1 MIRQFMLRFKS
12 TLRPHLKK
20 WIQSKYFWLWY
31 VRTLASLKKLLD
43 FVSRIPYIN
52 RQSLAFST
60 LLKNCHE
67 VTYRGVVCRKFP
79 TDYVALQMLLWEV
92 KPDLVIEIG
101 TNHGGSA
108 LLISDTLRSI
118 GSNYKIHTID
128 IENFVTSNVI
138 LEDQNIIRFLG
149 GFENYDLKSAEGYER
164 VLVIDDGSHLFEDT
178 LSSLLKFSSIVTK
191 NSLFVVEDGGV
202 NYVGWKK
209 QYRGGPL
216 RAISEFLE
224 QNKDFEIDRKFENLF
239 GQRTSNNPNGYLRRV
254 K

>member
-1 MIRQFMLRFKS
+1 MTDKFLLDLKS

-20 WIQSKYFWLWY
+20 WVPSKNFWLWY
-31 VRTLASLKKLLD
+31 VWTLTSIKKPLNFASR
-43 FVSRIPYIN
+43 VPYLN
-52 RQSLAFST
+52 RQFLAFSK
-60 LLKNCHE
+60 LLKNCHR
-67 VTYRGVVCRKFP
+67 VTYRGVICRKFP

-108 LLISDTLRSI
+108 LLISDTLKSI

-128 IENFVTSNVI
+128 IENYVTSNLI
-138 LEDQNIIRFLG
+138 MQDQNIIRFLG
-149 GFENYDLKSAEGYER
+149 GFENYELKSAEGFTR
-164 VLVIDDGSHLFEDT
+164 VLVIDDGSHLFEDV
-178 LSSLLKFSSIVTK
+178 LASLMKFSTIVSN
-191 NSLFVVEDGGV
+191 NSFFVVEDGGV

-216 RAISEFLE
+216 RAISKFLE
-224 QNKDFEIDRKFENLF
+224 QNNDFEIDRKFENLF
-239 GQRTSNNPNGYLRRV
+239 GQRTSNNPNGYLRKV